1 MAATRRFSVYIIP
14 TPFALIIQHSIV
26 RKSFL
31 LIHLLT
37 YSFIHLLY
45 LNLYEIMY
53 FYFIQFIYSSNY
65 SFMFKFSQI
74 YLLGALKI
82 NYVPL

>member
-14 TPFALIIQHSIV
+14 TPFALTIQYSIV

-31 LIHLLT
+31 LIQLPT

-65 SFMFKFSQI
+65 SFTFKFSQI